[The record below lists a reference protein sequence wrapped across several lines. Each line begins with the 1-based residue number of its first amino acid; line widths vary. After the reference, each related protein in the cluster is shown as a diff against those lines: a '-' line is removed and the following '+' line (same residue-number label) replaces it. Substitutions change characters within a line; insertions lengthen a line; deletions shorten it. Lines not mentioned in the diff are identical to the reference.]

1 VNSPHWQRLN
11 DVFADAFEAPR
22 AERAARVNQACGD
35 DDALRSEAM
44 AMLSAADDSG
54 DFLEASAIDTLAQ
67 EVAADGSSLWPG
79 ERVGVYRV
87 EWLLGSG
94 GSGEVWR
101 AHDERLGRD
110 VAIKVLLPHFASDAD
125 RLRRFQQEARAA
137 GALNHPNILAVYDVG
152 EHRGAPFL
160 VCECLEGES
169 LRKRLESGPLPVD
182 ETLAIALQITRGL
195 TTAHARG
202 IVHRDLKPDNVFL
215 RSDGGVK
222 ILDFGLAKLR
232 LPGVDEPGQTIT
244 GVIAGTPA
252 YMAPEQVRG
261 AEVDGR
267 ADLFAL
273 GAMLYEMIAG
283 RRPFAGSSTVETLH
297 AILAVDPPAISD
309 LRREVPPAVAH
320 IVHRCLEKSPDK
332 RYQRAEEVATA
343 LEASSVARR
352 TLSTTESLSILG
364 ESAVGTRLGKYI
376 IVAHLGRSS
385 RGDVYRARDTRLQ
398 RDVIMEILAR
408 GGDEDSGGFAS
419 LQREASILAAFDH
432 PNVAATYGLEAIG
445 DFHVLAAELVE
456 GHSLAERLAKASIGL
471 DEAVAVAKQLAGA
484 LEALHDHGIL
494 HGTVDPSKI
503 IVQRDGTVKVLKFGF
518 TDLPAAGDVRGSYR
532 SPEQVRRE
540 PIDKR
545 ADLWAFG
552 CVLFELLT
560 GRAAFPSD
568 ASLGSSG
575 TPPEHVPSVAALP
588 SSTPRHVQALLYRCL
603 QADPARRLKDAGD
616 ARLELEPPTDSKWP
630 GMPASNV
637 PTRSSE
643 RLAWTVATVALLG
656 AAGVVWAVL
665 SGSWIPTR
673 TASTMR
679 FISVTNFAGVES
691 QPTLSPDGRSVAFVS
706 NRAGQW
712 DLYVALVSGGNL
724 IRITDDPNVETR
736 PQWAPDGARLLFA
749 RLNENGT
756 TDLWN
761 VPASGG
767 RPRRIVINA
776 ATPAWSH
783 DGRLITYRSEG
794 AIWVSDAEGAN
805 PKAITQ
811 PEPLIIR
818 HTQPAFSH
826 DGMSIVFVRQLS
838 AQRGELVIVDL
849 RTGARRDLTHDGALA
864 LSPVWSPNDRF
875 IYFTSS
881 RGGTL
886 STWKIPV
893 TSGDPEPITAG
904 QEDNEDIDVSVD
916 GRRLAFSSSRTN
928 IGLAEMSLERASV
941 GRLTWLTAESA
952 RGETAPRYSPD
963 GQRIAYFTNRN
974 SLERD
979 TLWVMDADGRNATR
993 ILEDGRFN
1001 IHPRWTPDGQTLLFA
1016 SRADGSAAEL
1026 AFDLRRLPVSGGVP
1040 EVLPMKPFNSTWG
1053 DIGTDGRFLYRTAPR
1068 QAEIY
1073 DPRTNQRQTLPNVF
1087 GQTWWMPD
1095 GRSFV
1100 FVAPTSNQTT
1110 GLTLTLAGPRPS
1122 EAGVWIGTVDGI
1134 RKQLFAGWALWCAV
1148 TRGGDILFLEG
1159 KPDLRGVLWRT
1170 DSRGE
1175 HRTRLTEVPLL
1186 LRHNELSTVRFDVH
1200 PDGRR
1205 IVLEARPVY
1214 ESDIGVID
1222 NVR

>member
-1 VNSPHWQRLN
+1 MSSNHWQRLN
-11 DVFADAFEAPR
+11 EVFADAVEAPLT
-22 AERAARVNQACGD
+22 EREIRVKEACGD
-35 DDALRSEAM
+35 DDALRAEAM
-44 AMLSAADDSG
+44 AMLSAADGSG
-54 DFLEASAIDTLAQ
+54 DFLEASAIDMLAH
-67 EVAADGSSLWPG
+67 EVATEGWSLRPG

-110 VAIKVLLPHFASDAD
+110 VAIKMLLPHFASDAD

-152 EHRGAPFL
+152 EHRGTPFL

-169 LRKRLESGPLPVD
+169 LRRRLESGSLPVD
-182 ETLAIALQITRGL
+182 ETLAIASEITRGL
-195 TTAHARG
+195 AAAHARG

-232 LPGVDEPGQTIT
+232 LPGVDQPGQTIT

-273 GAMLYEMIAG
+273 GAMLYEMIGG

-309 LRREVPPAVAH
+309 LRPEVPPAVANV
-320 IVHRCLEKSPDK
+320 VHRCLEKSLDR
-332 RYQRAEEVATA
+332 RYQKTEEVLTA
-343 LEASSVARR
+343 LEAASVAR
-352 TLSTTESLSILG
+352 TLSTTESLAILG
-364 ESAVGTRLGKYI
+364 ESAAGTRLGKYV
-376 IVAHLGRSS
+376 IVAHLDRGS
-385 RGDVYRARDTRLQ
+385 RGEVYRARDTRLH
-398 RDVIMEILAR
+398 RDVIIEILA
-408 GGDEDSGGFAS
+408 GGNDRDSGECA
-419 LQREASILAAFDH
+419 LVQREASILATLDH
-432 PNVAATYGLEAIG
+432 PNLAATYGLEAIG

-456 GHSLAERLAKASIGL
+456 GQLLSERLTKESIGL
-471 DEAVAVAKQLAGA
+471 DDAVAIAKQLAAA

-494 HGTVDPSKI
+494 HGSVDTSTI
-503 IVQRDGTVKVLKFGF
+503 IVRRDGSVKLLKFGLA
-518 TDLPAAGDVRGSYR
+518 DLPTTGDVRGSYR
-532 SPEQVRRE
+532 SPEEVRGE

-545 ADLWAFG
+545 ADLWSFG

-560 GRAAFPSD
+560 GRAAFPID
-568 ASLGSSG
+568 ALPDSAE
-575 TPPEHVPSVAALP
+575 TNKQVPDFRALP
-588 SSTPRHVQALLYRCL
+588 SKIPRHVGALLYRCL
-603 QADPARRLKDAGD
+603 QVDPARRLRDAGD
-616 ARLELEPPTDSKWP
+616 ARLELETPIGSEWL

-637 PTRSSE
+637 PTRSSV
-643 RLAWTVATVALLG
+643 RLAWTVAIVALLS
-656 AAGVVWAVL
+656 AAGLVWAVL
-665 SGSWIPTR
+665 ASSWVPTR

-679 FISVTNFAGVES
+679 FISVTNLAGVES

-706 NRAGQW
+706 NRTGRW

-724 IRITDDPNVETR
+724 VRITDDPNVETR
-736 PQWAPDGARLLFA
+736 PQWSPDGARLVYA

-767 RPRRIVINA
+767 RPRRIVVNA

-783 DGRLITYRSEG
+783 DGRSIAYRSEG

-805 PKAITQ
+805 PRAVTQ
-811 PEPLIIR
+811 PEKMIIR

-849 RTGARRDLTHDGALA
+849 RTGTRRDLTRDGALA
-864 LSPVWSPNDRF
+864 LSPVWSPDDRF

-886 STWKIPV
+886 STWRISV

-904 QEDNEDIDVSVD
+904 QEDNEDIALSVD

-928 IGLAEMSLERASV
+928 IGLAEMSLEPASL

-979 TLWVMDADGRNATR
+979 TLWVMDADGQNATR

-1016 SRADGSAAEL
+1016 SRADASAAEL
-1026 AFDLRRLPVSGGVP
+1026 RFDLRRLPASGGVP
-1040 EVLPMKPFNSTWG
+1040 QVLPMKPFNSTWG
-1053 DIGTDGRFLYRTAPR
+1053 DVGTDGRFLYRTASR
-1068 QAEIY
+1068 EAEIY
-1073 DPRTNQRQTLPNVF
+1073 DPRTNERQPLPNVF
-1087 GQTWWMPD
+1087 GETWWMPD

-1100 FVAPTSNQTT
+1100 VVAPTSNQTT
-1110 GLTLTLAGPRPS
+1110 GLALTPAGPRPS
-1122 EAGVWIGTVDGI
+1122 DAGVWIGTVDGM
-1134 RKQLFAGWALWCAV
+1134 RKQIFSGWAVWCAV
-1148 TRGGDILFLEG
+1148 SRIGEILFLEG

>member
-1 VNSPHWQRLN
+1 VSSRQWQRLN
-11 DVFADAFEAPR
+11 EVFAEALEAPL
-22 AERAARVNQACGD
+22 ADRAARLSHACGD
-35 DDALRSEAM
+35 DDTLRAEAM
-44 AMLSAADDSG
+44 AMLSAADGSG
-54 DFLEASAIDTLAQ
+54 DFLEASAIDTLAH
-67 EVAADGSSLWPG
+67 EVAVDGWSLRPG

-101 AHDERLGRD
+101 AHDERLGRS
-110 VAIKVLLPHFASDAD
+110 VAIKVLLPNFASDAD

-137 GALNHPNILAVYDVG
+137 GALNHPSILAVYDVG

-169 LRKRLESGPLPVD
+169 LRKRLESGPLAVD
-182 ETLAIALQITRGL
+182 ETLEIVLQITRGL
-195 TTAHARG
+195 TAAHARG
-202 IVHRDLKPDNVFL
+202 IIHRDLKPDNVFL
-215 RSDGGVK
+215 RSDGSVK

-232 LPGVDEPGQTIT
+232 LPGVDEPEQTIT

-273 GAMLYEMIAG
+273 GAMLYEMIGG
-283 RRPFAGSSTVETLH
+283 RRPFVGSSTVETLH

-320 IVHRCLEKSPDK
+320 IVHRCLEKSADK

-343 LEASSVARR
+343 LEAASVARR

-364 ESAVGTRLGKYI
+364 ESAAGTRLGKYI
-376 IVAHLGRSS
+376 IVAHLGRGS

-419 LQREASILAAFDH
+419 LQREASILTALDH
-432 PNVAATYGLEAIG
+432 PNIAATYGLEAIG

-456 GHSLAERLAKASIGL
+456 GHSLAERLTKVSIGL

-484 LEALHDHGIL
+484 LEALHDRGIV
-494 HGTVDPSKI
+494 HRSVDPSTI
-503 IVQRDGTVKVLKFGF
+503 VVQRDGSVKLLKFGLP
-518 TDLPAAGDVRGSYR
+518 DLPSAGDVRGSYR
-532 SPEQVRRE
+532 SPEQVRGE

-545 ADLWAFG
+545 TDLWAFG

-560 GRAAFPSD
+560 GRAAFPSN
-568 ASLGSSG
+568 ASTDSTA
-575 TPPEHVPSVAALP
+575 TPPSHLPSFRALP

-603 QADPARRLKDAGD
+603 QEDPARRLRDAGD
-616 ARLELEPPTDSKWP
+616 ARLELESPTDPQWP
-630 GMPASNV
+630 DMPASNA
-637 PTRSSE
+637 PTRSSA
-643 RLAWTVATVALLG
+643 RLTWTLATVTVLA
-656 AAGVVWAVL
+656 AAGVVWAFL
-665 SGSWIPTR
+665 AKSRIPSR
-673 TASTMR
+673 TASAMR

-706 NRAGQW
+706 NRMGQW
-712 DLYVALVSGGNL
+712 DIYVALVSGGNL
-724 IRITDDPNVETR
+724 IRITEDPNVETR
-736 PQWAPDGARLLFA
+736 PQWSPDGARLLFA
-749 RLNENGT
+749 RLSENGT

-767 RPRRIVINA
+767 RPRRIVLNA

-783 DGRLITYRSEG
+783 DGRSIAYRSAG

-805 PKAITQ
+805 PRAITQ

-818 HTQPAFSH
+818 HTEPAFSH
-826 DGMSIVFVRQLS
+826 DGRAIVFVRQLS
-838 AQRGELVIVDL
+838 AQRGELVVVDL
-849 RTGARRDLTHDGALA
+849 RTGGRRDLTVDGALA
-864 LSPVWSPNDRF
+864 RSPVWSPDDRF

-886 STWKIPV
+886 NTWKIPV
-893 TSGDPEPITAG
+893 ASGDPEPITAG
-904 QEDNEDIDVSVD
+904 QEDNEDIDLSID

-928 IGLAEMSLERASV
+928 IGLAEMSLEPASL

-974 SLERD
+974 SLEQD

-1001 IHPRWTPDGQTLLFA
+1001 IHPRWTPDGETLVFA
-1016 SRADGSAAEL
+1016 SRADGSSAEL
-1026 AFDLRRLPVSGGVP
+1026 TFDVRRVSVSGGVP
-1040 EVLPMKPFNSTWG
+1040 QVLSMKPFNSTWG
-1053 DIGTDGRFLYRTAPR
+1053 DVGADGRFLNRTGPR

-1073 DPRTNQRQTLPNVF
+1073 DPRTNQRQPLLNVI
-1087 GQTWWMPD
+1087 GDTWWMPD

-1100 FVAPTSNQTT
+1100 FVAPTSTQ
-1110 GLTLTLAGPRPS
+1110 GSS
-1122 EAGVWIGTVDGI
+1122 EGGVWIGTVDGVRTQI
-1134 RKQLFAGWALWCAV
+1134 FSGWAIWCAV
-1148 TRGGDILFLEG
+1148 SRAGEILFIEG

-1186 LRHNELSTVRFDVH
+1186 LRHNELGAVRFDIH

-1214 ESDIGVID
+1214 ESDIAVID